1 MRMGA
6 LDDHIPSWVHINTRR
21 VPRIRLHEP
30 NNDRNVVG
38 NALEGHGDGAIGL
51 KKVNGAAIVVR
62 ESCSTRDQ
70 RREGGGERDQV
81 LADQPLGVFGV
92 GEGGGAA
99 LGEDGAEELL
109 DYLWIR
115 RRGIGVSRRRY
126 HSIEIDDSN
135 LGNCSDASID

>member
-6 LDDHIPSWVHINTRR
+6 LDDHIPSWVHVNARG

-30 NNDRNVVG
+30 NNNRNVVG
-38 NALEGHGDGAIGL
+38 NTLEGHG
-51 KKVNGAAIVVR
+51 NGAVGLQKVDGSAIVMR

-70 RREGGGERDQV
+70 RREGGGEGDQV

-92 GEGGGAA
+92 GERGRAA
-99 LGEDGAEELL
+99 LREDGAEELL
-109 DYLWIR
+109 DYLRIR
-115 RRGIGVSRRRY
+115 RQGIGVRRRRY

-135 LGNCSDASID
+135 FGNCL